1 MDDRDAMSTSGGGIG
16 SSTNFGDSSASGP
29 VSGKG
34 GSPDLGANPAG
45 GFATD
50 SGAHGG
56 AQGTAEKAKQ
66 GAAEAVDTVK
76 EQLAGVGG
84 KASTVAG
91 QASEKAAT
99 GLESAA
105 QLLREKGADIGG
117 PGVTQIADKLETAA
131 GSLHDVRGDQM
142 VAGLESMVRRNPTQA
157 MLVAAGLGFLVAKA
171 TK

>member
-1 MDDRDAMSTSGGGIG
+1 MNDRDAMSTSGGGIG
-16 SSTNFGDSSASGP
+16 SSTNFGDSSASGR
-29 VSGKG
+29 VSGM
-34 GSPDLGANPAG
+34 GANPAG
-45 GFATD
+45 GFATGSD
-50 SGAHGG
+50 GEGG
-56 AQGTAEKAKQ
+56 AQGAVEKAKQ

-105 QLLREKGADIGG
+105 HLLREKGTDLGG
-117 PGVTQIADKLETAA
+117 PGVTQLADRLETAA
-131 GSLHDVRGDQM
+131 GSLHDVRGDQV

-171 TK
+171 TR